1 MKYGVIICPKCG
13 MARGVE
19 SRKKTT
25 TCQCGRKIKL
35 GRIKYQFT
43 TDFPIELAKAVA
55 EANAKIRS
63 GGAAPSPRRRS
74 GRDGY
79 SRIVERARPVKGSL
93 ERLHEVAK
101 ALSELRSEF
110 DVDDLRKVAPK
121 LGNAPPEKIL
131 ARLVENN
138 LVYEVRDGK
147 YRAVR

>member
-1 MKYGVIICPKCG
+1 LKYGVIICPKCG

-19 SRKKTT
+19 SRRKTT

-43 TDFPIELAKAVA
+43 TDSPIELARAVA

-63 GGAAPSPRRRS
+63 GGAATSSRRRVRQDS
-74 GRDGY
+74 Y
-79 SRIVERARPVKGSL
+79 SKIVERARPVKGSL

-101 ALSELRSEF
+101 ALTELRSEF
-110 DVDDLRKVAPK
+110 DVEDLRKIASK
-121 LGNAPPEKIL
+121 LGNAPPEKML
-131 ARLVENN
+131 ARLVEHN

-147 YRAVR
+147 YRAV